1 MKLTLGFS
9 PCPND
14 TYIFDALVH
23 HKIDTEGLDFEFIM
37 ADVEELNKKAFSE
50 LLDITKVSYHAFLYL
65 TDYYIL
71 LDAGSALGYG
81 TGPLVIGSLPYKLLD
96 LKGKVVAVPGKY
108 TTANLLFSLA
118 LEGEVLRKE
127 MVFSDIE
134 YAVLNKVVD
143 AGVIIHE
150 NRFTYASKGLLKI
163 ADLGEFWENLTG
175 MPIPLGGIVANK
187 RLSADVIAK
196 FQRSLKRSIDYA
208 FSSDNINDFIRCNAQ
223 EMSEEVM
230 MQHIRLYVN
239 KYSLSLG
246 DGGRAAVNTLFAKAV
261 EKGLISGIPNG
272 VYFG

>member
-81 TGPLVIGSLPYKLLD
+81 TGPLVIGSLPYKFLD

-261 EKGLISGIPNG
+261 EKGLISGIPKG